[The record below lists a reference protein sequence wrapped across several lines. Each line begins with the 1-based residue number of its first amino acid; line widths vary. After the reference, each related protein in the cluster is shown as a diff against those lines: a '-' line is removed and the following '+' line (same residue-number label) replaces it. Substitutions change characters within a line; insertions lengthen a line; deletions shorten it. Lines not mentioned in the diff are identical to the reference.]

1 MPVAS
6 RLWHAVGVLAGD
18 SREIIDIILR
28 FYGELNDFLPPS
40 RRGVT
45 FDVRVERRTSLKD
58 AIERCG
64 VPHVEVALVLV
75 DGQPARFD
83 YLVQA
88 PVRVSVYPAFH
99 SIALGSAADLQ
110 PAAPAEYR
118 FVADAHLGKLAFNL
132 RLLGFDTVYRNDA
145 ADGWLASLSAKEDRT
160 LLTRDRQLLMRS
172 IVRRGYYV
180 RSDEPRA
187 QLAEVLGRF
196 ELAGE
201 SRPFT
206 RCTRCNGLLRDV
218 AKSAVLD
225 QLEPLTREHYDQFR
239 QCAECGQVYWRGSH
253 YEPLA
258 GVVQGALAGAR
269 GPSALREA
277 GGAG

>member
-1 MPVAS
+1 MV
-6 RLWHAVGVLAGD
+6 D
-18 SREIIDIILR
+18 IDLR
-28 FYGELNDFLPPS
+28 FYGELNDFLPPP

-45 FDVRVERRTSLKD
+45 FGARVERRTSLKD

-75 DGQPARFD
+75 DGEPARFD

-88 PVRVSVYPAFH
+88 PVRVSAYPAFH
-99 SIALGSAADLQ
+99 SIALGSAANLQ
-110 PAAPAEYR
+110 PASPSEYR

-145 ADGWLASLSAKEDRT
+145 ADDWLASLSAQEDRV

-172 IVRRGYYV
+172 IVLRGYYV
-180 RSDEPRA
+180 RSDDPRA
-187 QLAEVLGRF
+187 QLAEVLARF
-196 ELAGE
+196 ELAAR

-218 AKSAVLD
+218 AKSEVLD

-239 QCAECGQVYWRGSH
+239 QCSECGQVYWRGSH

-269 GPSALREA
+269 APSASREA